1 MLLAALN
8 RIRDYHQS
16 HGTAYTLKRLGQKT
30 AQLLLG
36 TYERRWRR
44 ERASG
49 AELEHQR
56 ENQPGAGLISLV
68 TSQSEDLIYYICAA
82 VMLATSAV
90 ELIIIN
96 RSHNEYASRPVPFF
110 GEKEVDA

>member
-1 MLLAALN
+1 MIIHTARRLRKEEGGPRLPRILCCLACA
-8 RIRDYHQS
+8 
-16 HGTAYTLKRLGQKT
+16 
-30 AQLLLG
+30 
-36 TYERRWRR
+36 
-44 ERASG
+44 
-49 AELEHQR
+49 
-56 ENQPGAGLISLV
+56 AGLISLL

-110 GEKEVDA
+110 GEKEVEA